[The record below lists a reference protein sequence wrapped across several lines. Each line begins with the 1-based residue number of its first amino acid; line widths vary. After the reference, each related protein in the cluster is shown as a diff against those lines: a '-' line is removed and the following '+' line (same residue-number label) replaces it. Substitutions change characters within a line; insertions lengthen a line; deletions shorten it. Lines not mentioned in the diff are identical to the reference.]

1 MLGRCLNIIK
11 AKIRSEVS
19 AAWLLLL
26 LLLESF
32 ITFLILFEMTSY
44 QGRWEAALH
53 IFKEEGALYFVLI
66 NLMADIFA

>member
-26 LLLESF
+26 L
-32 ITFLILFEMTSY
+32 